1 MYGCESILYLSD
13 NASVV
18 LPGLVSKS
26 ADNIAGLFFACHGVY
41 NVQIQT
47 RLSGFYNAVR
57 FRLERSMGYV

>member
-26 ADNIAGLFFACHGVY
+26 ADNIAGLFFACNGVY
-41 NVQIQT
+41 NVQIQMSY
-47 RLSGFYNAVR
+47 LNFAILFR
-57 FRLERSMGYV
+57 FRLERSIGYV